1 MDQRTYY
8 NETVL
13 TMTSASSTS
22 SPSKGAHD
30 VAIIGTGFSG
40 IAAATALLKEGVGDF
55 VMFERSADI
64 GGTWLVNRYP
74 GAEVDLES
82 HIYSFS
88 FEPYDWSRTH
98 ADWRELLAYLQGVAR
113 KWGLY
118 ERTLLDTGVAEVTW
132 DEKSRTWSIV
142 DDTGSMHGPFK
153 AVISAVGF
161 LNTPLIPPFL
171 RGETAFE
178 GDLCH
183 TSTWRDELTLKDKAI
198 GVLGTGSSAV
208 QVVTEAERQGRSVK
222 VFQIE
227 PNWLLPK
234 GARDFTPSERRWNK
248 LRPVYYF
255 RRYRLYLDY
264 DLRQYNAAHA
274 RVGTRVNKKRLR
286 TAKEFLHR
294 EVGSRPELEALLTP
308 EFSIE
313 ARRTVVSDTYY
324 KSLLSPK
331 VELVPHAV
339 TDVTPS
345 GVVDA
350 TGEKHELD
358 MIVLATGFDAANF
371 ISTYR
376 TTGEHGIVLRDQ
388 WEGGAEAFLGVM
400 TPNFPNFFMIF
411 GPNTSGIPLVTYYE
425 AQAKFAARAA
435 KKLVVGGASKITV
448 KSYLHDLYNR
458 RLQRRLDKTVWTEVS
473 NYFQGTSGKV
483 VSQWPFSPTAYL
495 VGLRLARWF
504 GMDIK

>member
-1 MDQRTYY
+1 MKTSI
-8 NETVL
+8 E
-13 TMTSASSTS
+13 TSAGLT
-22 SPSKGAHD
+22 GAHE

-40 IAAATALLKEGVGDF
+40 IAAATALIREGVDDL
-55 VMFERSADI
+55 VLFERSEDV

-88 FEPYDWSRTH
+88 FEPHDWTRTH

-118 ERTLLDTGVAEVTW
+118 ERTLLNTSVSTVAW
-132 DEKSRTWSIV
+132 DEVSRTWSIV
-142 DDTGSMHGPFK
+142 DEAGRMHGPFK

-171 RGETAFE
+171 RGENAFE
-178 GDLCH
+178 GDICH
-183 TSTWRDELTLKDKAI
+183 TSTWRDELTLEGKVV

-208 QVVTEAERQGRSVK
+208 QVVTEAERQGSAVK

-234 GARDFTPSERRWNK
+234 KAHDFTPAERRWNRFK
-248 LRPVYYF
+248 AVYYF
-255 RRYRLYLDY
+255 RRYMLYLGY
-264 DLRQYNAAHA
+264 DLRQYHASHA
-274 RVGTRVNKKRLR
+274 RVGGWVNKKRLEA
-286 TAKEFLHR
+286 AKAYLHQ
-294 EVGSRPELEALLTP
+294 EMATRPDLEKLLTP

-313 ARRTVVSDTYY
+313 ARRTVISDTYY

-350 TGEKHELD
+350 TGEKHDLD

-376 TTGEHGIVLRDQ
+376 TTGENGTVLREQ
-388 WEGGAEAFLGVM
+388 WEGGADAFYGVM

-411 GPNTSGIPLVTYYE
+411 GPNTAGIPLVTYYE
-425 AQAKFAARAA
+425 AQAKFAAKVV
-435 KKLVVGGASKITV
+435 KKLAAGRVSKVTV
-448 KSYLHDLYNR
+448 KKYVYELYNR
-458 RLQRRLDKTVWTEVS
+458 RLQRRLAQTVWAEVPS
-473 NYFQGTSGKV
+473 YFLGTSGKII
-483 VSQWPFSPTAYL
+483 SQWPFSPTSYL
-495 VGLRLARWF
+495 IGLRLARWF
-504 GMDIK
+504 GIDEE

>member
-1 MDQRTYY
+1 MK
-8 NETVL
+8 
-13 TMTSASSTS
+13 SANPNLSTGT
-22 SPSKGAHD
+22 GAHD

-40 IAAATALLKEGVGDF
+40 IAAATALVKEGVDDF
-55 VMFERSADI
+55 VLFERSEDI

-88 FEPYDWSRTH
+88 FEPHDWTRTH

-118 ERTLLDTGVAEVTW
+118 ERTLLSTGVAEVTW
-132 DEKSRTWSIV
+132 DQPSRTWSIV
-142 DDTGSMHGPFK
+142 DEAGRAHGPFK

-161 LNTPLIPPFL
+161 LNTPLIPPFM

-183 TSTWRDELTLKDKAI
+183 TSTWRDELTMEDKAI

-208 QVVTEAERQGRSVK
+208 QIVTEAERVGRSVK

-227 PNWLLPK
+227 PNWMLPK
-234 GARDFTPSERRWNK
+234 GARDFTPLERRLNRIK
-248 LRPVYYF
+248 AVYYF

-264 DLRQYNAAHA
+264 DLRQYNASHA
-274 RVGTRVNKKRLR
+274 RADGRVNRKRIQAAR
-286 TAKEFLHR
+286 EYLHR
-294 EVGSRPELEALLTP
+294 EVGEHSELEQLLTP
-308 EFSIE
+308 NFSIE

-324 KSLLSPK
+324 KALLSPK

-339 TDVTPS
+339 TDLTPN

-350 TGEKHELD
+350 AGEKHDLD

-371 ISTYR
+371 ISTYK
-376 TTGEHGIVLRDQ
+376 TTGENGVVLREQ

-425 AQAKFAARAA
+425 AQARFSA
-435 KKLVVGGASKITV
+435 KAIRRLVGGSATEIRV
-448 KSYLHDLYNR
+448 KSWVHELFNH
-458 RLQRRLDKTVWTEVS
+458 RLQRRLAKTVWTEVPS
-473 NYFQGTSGKV
+473 YFHGTSGKII
-483 VSQWPFSPTAYL
+483 SQWPFSPTAYII
-495 VGLRLARWF
+495 GLRLARWF
-504 GMDIK
+504 GIEVK

>member
-1 MDQRTYY
+1 MD
-8 NETVL
+8 
-13 TMTSASSTS
+13 SANSTAS
-22 SPSKGAHD
+22 LESRAHD

-40 IAAATALLKEGVGDF
+40 IAAATALIREGVHDF
-55 VMFERSADI
+55 VMFERSEDI

-88 FEPYDWSRTH
+88 FEPHDWTRTH
-98 ADWRELLAYLQGVAR
+98 ANWHELLEYLQGVAR

-118 ERTLLDTGVAEVTW
+118 ERTLLNTGVATLTW
-132 DEKSRTWSIV
+132 DESSKTWMIQDEAGRS
-142 DDTGSMHGPFK
+142 HGPFK
-153 AVISAVGF
+153 AVVSAVGF

-171 RGETAFE
+171 RGETVFE

-183 TSTWRDELTLKDKAI
+183 TSTWRDELTLQDKAI

-208 QVVTEAERQGRSVK
+208 QVVTEAERQGKSVK

-234 GARDFTPSERRWNK
+234 NARDFTPAERRWNRLK
-248 LRPVYYF
+248 PVYYF

-264 DLRQYNAAHA
+264 DLRQYNASHA
-274 RVGTRVNKKRLR
+274 RADGRVNRKRLKA
-286 TAKEFLHR
+286 AKEYLHQ
-294 EVGSRPELEALLTP
+294 EVGSRPELERLLTP
-308 EFSIE
+308 DFSIE
-313 ARRTVVSDTYY
+313 ARRTVISDTYY

-331 VELVPHAV
+331 VELIPHAV
-339 TDVTPS
+339 TEVTPA

-350 TGEKHELD
+350 AGEKHDLD

-376 TTGEHGIVLRDQ
+376 TVGENGIVLREQ
-388 WEGGAEAFLGVM
+388 WEGGADAFLGVM

-425 AQAKFAARAA
+425 AQARFAAKVI
-435 KKLVVGGASKITV
+435 KKLAAGKARKVTV
-448 KSYLHDLYNR
+448 KGYMHSLYNR
-458 RLQRRLDKTVWTEVS
+458 RLQRRLAKTVWTEVPS
-473 NYFQGTSGKV
+473 YFHGTSGKII
-483 VSQWPFSPTAYL
+483 SQWPYSPTSYII
-495 VGLRLARWF
+495 GLRLARWF
-504 GMDIK
+504 GIDAR

>member
-1 MDQRTYY
+1 MKP
-8 NETVL
+8 L
-13 TMTSASSTS
+13 TPTPA
-22 SPSKGAHD
+22 PLAGPHD

-55 VMFERSADI
+55 VMFERSEDI

-88 FEPYDWSRTH
+88 FEPHDWTRTH

-118 ERTLLDTGVAEVTW
+118 ERTLLNAGVAEVTW
-132 DEKSRTWSIV
+132 DEPSKTWTIV
-142 DDTGSMHGPFK
+142 DEAGQTHGPFK

-171 RGETAFE
+171 RGDTVFE

-183 TSTWRDELTLKDKAI
+183 TSTWRDELTLEGKAV

-208 QVVTEAERQGRSVK
+208 QIVTEAERQGNSVK

-234 GARDFTPSERRWNK
+234 DARDFTPSERRWNK
-248 LRPVYYF
+248 LKPVYYF

-264 DLRQYNAAHA
+264 DLRQYRASHA
-274 RVGTRVNKKRLR
+274 RVDGRVNKKRQAAAR
-286 TAKEFLHR
+286 EYLHQ
-294 EVGSRPELEALLTP
+294 EMGSHPELERLLTP
-308 EFSIE
+308 EFSVE
-313 ARRTVVSDTYY
+313 ARRTVISDTYY
-324 KSLLSPK
+324 RSLRSPK

-339 TDVTPS
+339 ADVTPT

-350 TGEKHELD
+350 AGEKHELD
-358 MIVLATGFDAANF
+358 IIVLATGFDAANF

-376 TTGEHGIVLRDQ
+376 TTGENGVVLRDQ

-425 AQAKFAARAA
+425 AQAKFAAKAA
-435 KKLVVGGASKITV
+435 KRLADGRASKITV
-448 KSYLHDLYNR
+448 KSHVHDFYNR
-458 RLQRRLDKTVWTEVS
+458 RLQRRLDKTVWGEVA
-473 NYFQGTSGKV
+473 NYFQGSSGKV
-483 VSQWPFSPTAYL
+483 ISQWPFSPTSYL
-495 VGLRLARWF
+495 AGLRLARWF
-504 GMDIK
+504 GIDAK